1 MTRGDVILVDLDPAR
16 GSEATKRRP
25 CVIVSNDAN
34 NRAAPTL
41 TILPITSQV
50 TKVYPFDVLLGD
62 GLPLMGKIQANQIR
76 TVAKTRVV
84 GSPVARLAPHTMR
97 QVEEALRLHL
107 DLHEP

>member
-1 MTRGDVILVDLDPAR
+1 M
-16 GSEATKRRP
+16 
-25 CVIVSNDAN
+25 IVSNDAN

-62 GLPLMGKIQANQIR
+62 DLPLIGKIQANRIR

-84 GSPVARLAPHTMR
+84 GPPLARLAPHAMR